1 MALLIAFIFLSSWT
15 AAALT
20 LPYSSYVKGSRVDF
34 ESSGSGPE
42 EPVRGIVKVVQLDHH
57 TLTQSGFFRR
67 GLTPRRAPSHSTRL
81 PFPSFLSRGRPGQA
95 VGNKAPVNPLHN
107 LRPKNPTELELKKKQ
122 GLQMWQKVIDK
133 GGKMSLPVNLKDMKQ
148 TCTAVPF
155 TQVRAKESYVFSS
168 LPINMHMQI
177 RFRLTDFLHDYTEY
191 WKFLT
196 VSHISVDFKKKKI
209 ITVCIS
215 CGVEALI
222 FTFSE
227 VKETFMS
234 MAAVFTLNLT
244 LAVIFPACD
253 SRWMRNSD
261 STQQAVFRPMQLPL
275 CPVWRRVWRTESWDR
290 SLPPAGPLL
299 PLCTIKSSDCYC
311 ASALWSRRPGEASDG
326 GGRVQVWDRPW
337 RKERHGCRFQARV
350 TL

>member
-177 RFRLTDFLHDYTEY
+177 SVRLTDFLHDYTEY

-196 VSHISVDFKKKKI
+196 VSHISVDFLKKWLLQ
-209 ITVCIS
+209 S
-215 CGVEALI
+215 A
-222 FTFSE
+222 
-227 VKETFMS
+227 
-234 MAAVFTLNLT
+234 
-244 LAVIFPACD
+244 LAVVLK
-253 SRWMRNSD
+253 RW
-261 STQQAVFRPMQLPL
+261 F
-275 CPVWRRVWRTESWDR
+275 
-290 SLPPAGPLL
+290 LL
-299 PLCTIKSSDCYC
+299 SQ
-311 ASALWSRRPGEASDG
+311 R
-326 GGRVQVWDRPW
+326 
-337 RKERHGCRFQARV
+337 
-350 TL
+350 